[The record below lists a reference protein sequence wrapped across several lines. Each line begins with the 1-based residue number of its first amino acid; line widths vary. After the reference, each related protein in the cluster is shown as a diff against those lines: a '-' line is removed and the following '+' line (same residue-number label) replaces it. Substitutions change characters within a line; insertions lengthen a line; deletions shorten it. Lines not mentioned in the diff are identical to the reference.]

1 MISHGVF
8 ELHPGTHVTITGD
21 LEVIDANKA
30 YTHNIRISG
39 YGPMD
44 AEDWMQVYITLY
56 DDDGGETQLWHWNT
70 LYEICIDASITI
82 PDGITSIA
90 DDMFKRS
97 FNGTPFWDVG
107 FGVDGRYS
115 LCNSIASTANN
126 TDKKGADVLNGYFGY
141 PISTKDMLLLDY
153 VKTINIGKDVV
164 KIGDRAFKVSHYEDA
179 DFDDVNVVSNYAT
192 ADYKEL
198 TDTEIRDTLNTLRQT
213 YDTYES
219 ARKDYTVEFVYDY
232 QRQKD
237 LGNNKFLLTRLEPL
251 LESINFADA
260 SKIEYI
266 GNYAFG
272 GQTRLTQLDFDE
284 HTPVHI
290 GFGAFKGCIY
300 LDNLNFGEDIDVT
313 PYMFEGCHSLRTFN
327 KHNSIKSIG
336 IDEHNNT
343 CDAFTGCCSLD
354 NLTFHPECDFGKVIN
369 YIIGHVHPLWCTNP
383 SLPYRVG
390 DEVRSFSEMYKNMEL
405 SPTFILYLTKTYGA
419 CILESPHV
427 VALDMRNS
435 TPEKFEVLSYFLKTY
450 EVNPNW
456 PGNGDAYQVV
466 FLFDDSEGLTQTG
479 QYVKGLTQEELSA
492 EYTRIMINDGKVH
505 KYERQITYIHGCNT
519 GAVAHAWIG
528 NDNRIIKYDEQYPGG
543 VPMLVFVHGG
553 RADIIK
559 LSPMM
564 WDLTDQGYKEYWED
578 TDAKVYP
585 VKITGRIWWLNCK
598 GSPGNSALLSVP
610 GHSGSEFFKNNFS
623 PDSRM
628 QNHFGDD

>member
-8 ELHPGTHVTITGD
+8 ELHPGTHVTITGA
-21 LEVIDANKA
+21 LVVIDANKA
-30 YTHNIRISG
+30 YTEGIRISG

-56 DDDGGETQLWHWNT
+56 DDDGGGVEQLWHWNT

-126 TDKKGADVLNGYFGY
+126 TDKKSADVLNGYFGY
-141 PISTKDMLLLDY
+141 PISTKDMLLLKY

-192 ADYKEL
+192 DDYDEL

-213 YDTYES
+213 YDAFES
-219 ARKDYTVEFVYDY
+219 NHTDYHVNFVYDY

-272 GQTRLTQLDFDE
+272 GQTRLTQLDFNE

-290 GFGAFKGCIY
+290 GYGAFKGCIY

-313 PYMFEGCHSLRTFN
+313 PYMFEGCHSLRAFN
-327 KHNSIKSIG
+327 KHNSIKSID
-336 IDEHNNT
+336 IDELNNT

-369 YIIGHVHPLWCTNP
+369 YVVGHVHPLWCTNP
-383 SLPYRVG
+383 SLPYN
-390 DEVRSFSEMYKNMEL
+390 E
-405 SPTFILYLTKTYGA
+405 T
-419 CILESPHV
+419 
-427 VALDMRNS
+427 
-435 TPEKFEVLSYFLKTY
+435 
-450 EVNPNW
+450 
-456 PGNGDAYQVV
+456 
-466 FLFDDSEGLTQTG
+466 DDGEG
-479 QYVKGLTQEELSA
+479 K
-492 EYTRIMINDGKVH
+492 ID

-519 GAVAHAWIG
+519 GAVAHAWMG

-559 LSPMM
+559 LSPTI

-578 TDAKVYP
+578 TEAKVYP
-585 VKITGRIWWLNCK
+585 VKITGRIWWLNCN

-623 PDSRM
+623 PD
-628 QNHFGDD
+628 NHMKNNFGEG